1 MNHPPFVRFIRPL
14 VLILLVG
21 IIMLLSLS
29 NRAWA
34 TSAQT
39 LNGPTIP
46 TLTPGGKTPT
56 PLATTTPVPT
66 LAISQTPTPTQVPT
80 VGADQTPTPTPVP
93 TVGAGQTPTPTA
105 TPDNAGVAGQIEG
118 ERSRSS
124 TEGSLLEYIRRRPS
138 IWLLTALASW
148 AVLVLRLKS
157 IPLTRLR
164 RLLRIL

>member
-46 TLTPGGKTPT
+46 TLTPGGQTPT
-56 PLATTTPVPT
+56 PLPTTTPVPT
-66 LAISQTPTPTQVPT
+66 VGSGQTP
-80 VGADQTPTPTPVP
+80 TPTPTPVP
-93 TVGAGQTPTPTA
+93 TAGSGQTPTPTA
-105 TPDNAGVAGQIEG
+105 ILGDAGVTGKIDSEG
-118 ERSRSS
+118 SGSP
-124 TEGSLLEYIRRRPS
+124 TGGSLLEYIRRRPF
-138 IWLLTALASW
+138 IWLLTALANW
-148 AVLVLRLKS
+148 AALVLRLKN

-164 RLLRIL
+164 RLLRIV